1 MKNNYLT
8 GIIFKLINCLIF
20 PVMTLLMV
28 KTVGN
33 LPTMQVLFMQVLLGA
48 IISLIYLIITKK
60 AISFTMKRRDFLL
73 YLGRAV
79 TNLIAMYLWL
89 FAIKN
94 LGMNE
99 ATAITYTGP
108 LWVCLMAGI
117 FLKEKFGK
125 IIFALLAINS
135 IGMLIILHP
144 KLANIHWYGA
154 AAALGAIL
162 LWSLYEV
169 MCKIQTTS
177 QHYMLQSFYFMALSA
192 IIIAPFAL
200 NSWQS
205 LTSYELNMLW
215 LIALL
220 SVTNIT
226 MIFIAYSLAP
236 LTLLSP
242 FSYSRLVFTAFLT
255 NWLFQISP
263 TKELFIG
270 SGVIMTANLYF
281 IYRVR
286 SKS

>member
-1 MKNNYLT
+1 
-8 GIIFKLINCLIF
+8 
-20 PVMTLLMV
+20 MTLLMV
-28 KTVGN
+28 KTVSN

-48 IISLIYLIITKK
+48 ILSAIYLIFIKQP
-60 AISFTMKRRDFLL
+60 ISFSMKQRDLLL
-73 YLGRAV
+73 YLGRAT

-117 FLKEKFGK
+117 FLKEKLGK

-144 KLANIHWYGA
+144 KLANVHWYGA

-162 LWSLYEV
+162 LWSLYEI
-169 MCKIQTTS
+169 MCKIQTTT
-177 QHYMLQSFYFMALSA
+177 QHYMLQTFYFMAMSA
-192 IIIAPFAL
+192 AIIAPFAI
-200 NSWQS
+200 NTWQD
-205 LTSYELNMLW
+205 LANFEFGILW
-215 LIALL
+215 LISLL
-220 SVTNIT
+220 AVTNIT
-226 MIFIAYSLAP
+226 MIFIAYSFAP

-255 NWLFQISP
+255 NWLFHISP
-263 TKELFIG
+263 TVELFIG
-270 SGVIMTANLYF
+270 SGLIMVANLYF

-286 SKS
+286 ATA